1 MKHSRLYI
9 SFCIG
14 IVFLAL
20 GIADLPNYGPNW
32 DEPVHFGRGQAILH
46 FFLTGKKDY
55 SDLTPKQ
62 AFRRSYYQHD
72 GYTYTFFEQKFDE
85 KKKFSAGTGHPVLSD
100 ILASVFN
107 RVFYQTFNLIGDVES
122 YHLYSVATAA
132 FLSGLLYFFTSSLY
146 GSFTGFVSVLSL
158 VLTPLFLG
166 ETRFNI
172 KDVPE
177 AVFYACT
184 MLLFYQGVI
193 KNNWKW
199 IVLSSFFAGL
209 AFGTKFNIVFA
220 LVSLGI
226 WLAVFFISTFPKEG
240 RKKFFRKYRHAL
252 VALVTY
258 PLFPLVLYFGS
269 WPILWKDTIN
279 RFLYNLNYYKTIGT
293 AGGTFRQFDTI
304 FNINTYAL
312 QWILYSTP
320 LIILVLTVLGLFAAG
335 INARKNNF
343 FLLLVLFWFSIPI
356 IRVSLPGLVIYGGVR
371 QIMEY
376 IPAMAILA
384 GIGASTI
391 VTWLLRYLVTWFKI
405 PVKRKARVAL
415 LLQVIVI
422 LSFIPITIKIIQM
435 HPNESVYFNPLIG
448 GLKGAAKRNMPGWGN
463 TLGSTY
469 RQGVKW
475 LNAHAE
481 KDAKLGFVY
490 ELRSNIPL
498 NEIRPD
504 IEFSNQVRSAIKRK
518 GEYIIGVTH
527 ESTQES
533 AYHRKY
539 LERFL
544 DPVYVVDVD
553 GVPLLKI
560 WKNDMEHSKT
570 EFQKEEKLVDVM
582 DVFSQEKNLV
592 VDLQKVQR
600 VTNIFI
606 RYPIQNSCTRP
617 TNGYFELSADGTRWE
632 RETAD
637 FSFFPLAG
645 WFKTQPA
652 PGVLQFLFAAEPAR
666 FIRLVI
672 EDENSCLLTA
682 PVRVSVNYL

>member
-1 MKHSRLYI
+1 MKHSRLFI
-9 SFCIG
+9 SICIG

-55 SDLTPKQ
+55 RDLTPKQ
-62 AFRRSYYQHD
+62 ASKRSYYQHD
-72 GYTYTFFEQKFDE
+72 NYTYTFFEQKFDE
-85 KKKFSAGTGHPVLSD
+85 KKMFSAGTGHAVLSD

-107 RVFYQTFNLIGDVES
+107 RIFYQTFNLIGDVES

-132 FLSGLLYFFTSSLY
+132 FLSGLLYFFVSSLY
-146 GSFTGFVSVLSL
+146 GSFAGLVSVLSL
-158 VLTPLFLG
+158 VLSPLFLG
-166 ETRFNI
+166 ETRYNI

-177 AVFYACT
+177 AVFYASAIL
-184 MLLFYQGVI
+184 MFYQGVI

-199 IVLSSFFAGL
+199 IVLSSFFAGV
-209 AFGTKFNIVFA
+209 AFATKINIVFA
-220 LVSLGI
+220 FVSLGI
-226 WLAVFFISTFPKEG
+226 WLVVFFISTFPKEG
-240 RKKFFRKYRHAL
+240 REKFFRKYRHAL
-252 VALVTY
+252 VALITY
-258 PLFPLVLYFGS
+258 PLLPLVLYFGS
-269 WPILWKDTIN
+269 WPMLWKDPIN
-279 RFLYNLNYYKTIGT
+279 RFLYNLNYYTTIGT

-320 LIILVLTVLGLFAAG
+320 LITLVLTVIGLFAAG
-335 INARKNNF
+335 TCARKNKF
-343 FLLLVLFWFSIPI
+343 FLLLVLFWFLVPI

-376 IPAMAILA
+376 IPPMAILA
-384 GIGASTI
+384 GIGAKFILEKYKSVFFQLI
-391 VTWLLRYLVTWFKI
+391 I
-405 PVKRKARVAL
+405 
-415 LLQVIVI
+415 I
-422 LSFIPITIKIIQM
+422 LSFIPIALKMISM

-448 GLKGAAKRNMPGWGN
+448 GLKGAAKRNIPGWGN

-490 ELRSNIPL
+490 ELRSNIPA
-498 NEIRPD
+498 NEIRSD
-504 IEFSNQVRSAIKRK
+504 IEFSNQVRSAIQRK

-544 DPVYVVDVD
+544 DPVYVVSVD
-553 GVPLLKI
+553 GVAVLKI
-560 WKNDMEHSKT
+560 WKNDFEHSKSEYQT
-570 EFQKEEKLVDVM
+570 YEKALDHFIV
-582 DVFSQEKNLV
+582 SQREDNMII
-592 VDLQKVQR
+592 DLQENRR
-600 VTNIFI
+600 VTKISI
-606 RYPIQNSCTRP
+606 QYPYTNCTP
-617 TNGYFELSADGTRWE
+617 PQKGYFEHSLDGMRWE

-645 WFKTQPA
+645 WFKTQPV

-666 FIRLVI
+666 FIKLVI
-672 EDENSCLLTA
+672 LDENSCLLNRPLRTQ
-682 PVRVSVNYL
+682 VSIL